1 MDPHASPVVLELKN
15 LKKHFPVGHYV
26 LRKPTKF
33 IRAVDGISLSIRRG
47 ETLGLVGES
56 GCGKT
61 TAGRCIVNL
70 YEPTAGTIEYRFADK
85 VYSSKTMT
93 GADALR
99 LTRKVQMVFQDPYS
113 SLNPRMNVANT
124 VKEFLDIQKI
134 GTPAERKDRAIE
146 LLGLVGI
153 APYQAGR
160 FPHEFSGG
168 QRQRIGVARALALDP
183 DVVVCDEPVSALDVS
198 VQAQVI
204 NLLRDLQRRLG
215 LTYIFVAHDLNVV
228 AHISDRIAVMYLGKI
243 VEFASKREI
252 FGNPKHPY
260 TEALISA
267 IPAMDPRKHA
277 KRIVL
282 EGGIPDPSSPP
293 PGCRFHTR
301 CRYAQ
306 PICKSEEPAFE
317 EIEPGHFA
325 ACHFA
330 RELLLQGKGQEERP
344 SEGTTP
350 AVPDDKGAR
359 RG

>member
-1 MDPHASPVVLELKN
+1 MVSGNAPTVLEIRDLT
-15 LKKHFPVGHYV
+15 KHFPVGHYI

-47 ETLGLVGES
+47 ETVGLVGES

-70 YEPTAGTIEYRFADK
+70 YQPTSGTIDYRFDDA
-85 VYSSKTMT
+85 VFSSRTISRD
-93 GADALR
+93 DAVR
-99 LTRKVQMVFQDPYS
+99 LTRRVQMVFQDPYS
-113 SLNPRMNVANT
+113 SLNLRMNVTDT
-124 VKEFLDIQKI
+124 VKEFLDIQRI
-134 GTPAERKDRAIE
+134 GSPRDRKEKAIE

-153 APYQAGR
+153 APYQASR
-160 FPHEFSGG
+160 YPHEFSGG

-183 DVVVCDEPVSALDVS
+183 DIVVCDEPVSALDVS

-204 NLLRDLQRRLG
+204 NLLRELQGRLG
-215 LTYIFVAHDLNVV
+215 LTYIFIAHDLNVV

-243 VEFASKREI
+243 VELAGKKDI
-252 FGNPKHPY
+252 FHSPKHPY

-267 IPAMDPRKHA
+267 IPLVDTKRRS

-282 EGGIPDPSSPP
+282 PGSIPDPSNPP

-306 PICKSEEPAFE
+306 SVCREQEPAFDE
-317 EIEPGHFA
+317 VEPNHYA

-330 RELLLQGKGQEERP
+330 RELSLQAQ
-344 SEGTTP
+344 
-350 AVPDDKGAR
+350 R
-359 RG
+359 RATG

>member
-1 MDPHASPVVLELKN
+1 METTDAPIVLEIKN
-15 LKKHFPVGHYV
+15 LKKHFPVGHYL

-33 IRAVDGISLSIRRG
+33 IYAVDGVNLSVRRG

-70 YEPTAGTIEYRFADK
+70 YEPTSGAIEYRFGGETISTKHMSRDMAR
-85 VYSSKTMT
+85 
-93 GADALR
+93 R
-99 LTRKVQMVFQDPYS
+99 LTQKVQMVFQDPYS
-113 SLNPRMNVANT
+113 SLNPRMNVTNT
-124 VKEFLDIQKI
+124 VKEFLDIQQI
-134 GTPAERKDRAIE
+134 GSPRERKDRAIE

-153 APYQAGR
+153 APYQASR

-183 DVVVCDEPVSALDVS
+183 EVVVCDEPVSALDVS

-204 NLLRDLQRRLG
+204 NLLRDLQNRMN

-228 AHISDRIAVMYLGKI
+228 AHISNRIAVMYLGKI
-243 VEFASKREI
+243 VELATKRDIFADPR
-252 FGNPKHPY
+252 HPY

-267 IPAMDPRKHA
+267 IPTMNPKKHT

-282 EGGIPDPSSPP
+282 SGGIPDPSAPP
-293 PGCRFHTR
+293 SGCRFHTR
-301 CRYAQ
+301 CKYAQ
-306 PICKSEEPAFE
+306 EICAAKEPAFE

-330 RELLLQGKGQEERP
+330 RELSLQGKGVPQPPEE
-344 SEGTTP
+344 EG
-350 AVPDDKGAR
+350 VS